1 MFRPYRCEKDVAR
14 LENGRALDAGVAI
27 AHLDAAVEDDE
38 HLLAIVD
45 MPLVRLIRPMQASI
59 LAMSTAPH
67 ARDAVKLL
75 LRTIF
80 MDIPVVSR
88 RPARRSRGTM
98 PDG

>member
-1 MFRPYRCEKDVAR
+1 M
-14 LENGRALDAGVAI
+14 
-27 AHLDAAVEDDE
+27 
-38 HLLAIVD
+38 
-45 MPLVRLIRPMQASI
+45 MPRI